1 MKKLLIILTLSSCLP
16 SYDVDYNEYTC
27 EKMIISLDSKSDP
40 VDTSYDYTNWRIKD
54 TAVTRL
60 ESTMRDCLEQS
71 DTVTF
76 GGTVI
81 IKTKWIEN

>member
-16 SYDVDYNEYTC
+16 SYDVEYNEYTC
-27 EKMIISLDSKSDP
+27 EKMIISLDNNLDP
-40 VDTSYDYTNWRIKD
+40 VDTSYDYTNYRIKD
-54 TAVTRL
+54 TAITQLENTMKRCL
-60 ESTMRDCLEQS
+60 ESS

-81 IKTKWIEN
+81 FKTKWIKN

>member
-16 SYDVDYNEYTC
+16 SYNVDYSEYTC
-27 EKMIISLDSKSDP
+27 EKMIISNT
-40 VDTSYDYTNWRIKD
+40 DTSYDYTNWRIKD

-60 ESTMRDCLEQS
+60 ERTMRDCLEQS

-81 IKTKWIEN
+81 IKTKWIKN